1 MKLFFSTPCLCMTTA
16 VLCCLSF
23 PAAARADGPQR
34 WAGSSTIT
42 FAGTSTLHDWS
53 GKVAAE
59 PFTTL
64 VTMDSGNQPESLKAT
79 VQVKAAGMDTDEPKR
94 DENMR
99 KAMKVLDHPLIT
111 ASIDAPF
118 SRIASA
124 PGKEPAT
131 LPFKLGLVGK
141 THEVRGTISNWELK
155 DDTATFDLD
164 FDLSMK
170 KCGISVPSV
179 LLVIRVGDV
188 VKVHAQVKLVRKQ
201 A

>member
-1 MKLFFSTPCLCMTTA
+1 MKHFFFTPGLCLA
-16 VLCCLSF
+16 VALLCFLTS
-23 PAAARADGPQR
+23 PAPARADAPQR
-34 WAGSSTIT
+34 WAGTSTIT

-53 GKVAAE
+53 GTVAAA

-64 VTMDSGNQPESLKAT
+64 VTLNASNQPESLKAT
-79 VQVKAAGMDTDEPKR
+79 VQVKATDMDTQEPKR

-99 KAMKVLDHPLIT
+99 KAMKVLEYPLIT
-111 ASIDAPF
+111 ANLDAPF
-118 SRIASA
+118 SRIIPA

-131 LPFKLGLVGK
+131 LPFKLSLVGK
-141 THEVRGTISNWELK
+141 THDVTGTISHWELNG
-155 DDTATFDLD
+155 DTATFDLD